1 MCYVSTLVLTHSPQ
15 QYNSGGGLDPVSGV
29 IVGVVESVASFVF
42 LHSVDERSVGLS
54 VVGRGAVPAG
64 DLVDGVR
71 SEVRGRSDL
80 RLGE

>member
-1 MCYVSTLVLTHSPQ
+1 MQDAGTTIY
-15 QYNSGGGLDPVSGV
+15 GGLDPVSGV
-29 IVGVVESVASFVF
+29 IVGVVVSVASFVF

-71 SEVRGRSDL
+71 SEVRGRSGL

>member
-1 MCYVSTLVLTHSPQ
+1 MLVLTHSPQ

-29 IVGVVESVASFVF
+29 IVGVVESQSVASFVF